1 MSAIDIGRIVV
12 KTMGREAGKR
22 AVVTQLI
29 DKNFV
34 EISGPYELTS
44 IKRRRVNIQHIEPTE
59 NKLDLTLKKN
69 TDKDI
74 IALIEG
80 NADLKNALIA

>member
-1 MSAIDIGRIVV
+1 
-12 KTMGREAGKR
+12 MGREAGKR

-34 EISGPYELTS
+34 EITGPYELTG
-44 IKRRRVNIQHIEPTE
+44 IKRRRVNILHIEPTE
-59 NKLDLTLKKN
+59 NKLDLSLKNN

-74 IALIEG
+74 IASIEG
-80 NADLKNALIA
+80 NADLKKALTP